1 MAAFAPS
8 HRALDS
14 ESSAWSAKPTESS
27 STTCSPTRPPWQD
40 RLADLA
46 QLASASLGTDSRE
59 ATVAIH
65 DHLDAI
71 ENIMRD
77 PQPET
82 TPDIGLWRRSGRQAS
97 LSSQTAVSDGS
108 QVTHAVQTVEKGSDD
123 LKTDGEFLPRLQTL
137 LNEVTMFNRELNRR
151 HKESVEI
158 RDLFEERCRGLT
170 RTVAE
175 LENEVVELY
184 VESWVALEH
193 AVC

>member
-8 HRALDS
+8 HRALNS

-27 STTCSPTRPPWQD
+27 STSYSPTRPPWQD

-46 QLASASLGTDSRE
+46 HLASASLGTDSRE

-82 TPDIGLWRRSGRQAS
+82 TPDIGLWGRSGRQAS
-97 LSSQTAVSDGS
+97 LSSQTAVSDAS
-108 QVTHAVQTVEKGSDD
+108 HVTHVTHAVQTVEKCDDD
-123 LKTDGEFLPRLQTL
+123 LKTDEEVLPQLQTL

-184 VESWVALEH
+184 VE
-193 AVC
+193 C